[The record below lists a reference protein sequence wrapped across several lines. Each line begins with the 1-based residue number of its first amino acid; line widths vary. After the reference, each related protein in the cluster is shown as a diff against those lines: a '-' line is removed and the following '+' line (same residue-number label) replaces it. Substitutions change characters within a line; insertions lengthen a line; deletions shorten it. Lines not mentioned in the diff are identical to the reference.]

1 MNKGIK
7 IHCLQW
13 VPPEKLQLMTWVFVL
28 KPVIS
33 VINHEIHR
41 ATRVDQLL
49 LLGMVILPLYL
60 GILMMDI

>member
-1 MNKGIK
+1 
-7 IHCLQW
+7 
-13 VPPEKLQLMTWVFVL
+13 MTWVFVL

-49 LLGMVILPLYL
+49 LLGMVILPLL
-60 GILMMDI
+60 GNPYDGYIDPHY